1 MFQQPGVDVARFP
14 DVQRAIVATEN
25 VYEPHIDDDAIVRCR
40 VSMWGW
46 RGCRFG
52 AAARSRQGLP
62 WVRPRRTLRLGRFA
76 PSLRAFSRPMARH
89 ERAFGSPEARE
100 GESNGGG
107 GGSRIRNS
115 AFF

>member
-1 MFQQPGVDVARFP
+1 MSGFNVGLEKMSIRGRSALSPGLAMG
-14 DVQRAIVATEN
+14 E
-25 VYEPHIDDDAIVRCR
+25 
-40 VSMWGW
+40 
-46 RGCRFG
+46 
-52 AAARSRQGLP
+52 AAE
-62 WVRPRRTLRLGRFA
+62 TLRLGRFA